1 MDTRIKLNNLGVIP
15 PHYSE
20 DGFFRI
26 GVLPFLSVFPELPF
40 PKNRIPQYFET
51 KYYIEY
57 LGFTSLQALIL
68 FNDYRIRK
76 NSTGLINP
84 FTLLIEAKNHLRKC
98 SDADE
103 DFLSRRPAREI
114 EIGGGVGDDVS
125 SGEFIWCEKFG
136 LTTDIIQ
143 DIDTL
148 LKNTKEN
155 KMEMDRYLD
164 SFNGAKKVE
173 DLLLIDFLIEIID
186 RRFTK
191 LFTLERD
198 ARAFFGG

>member
-1 MDTRIKLNNLGVIP
+1 MHTPTLTMDTRIKLNNLGVIAP
-15 PHYSE
+15 NSE

-26 GVLPFLSVFPELPF
+26 GVLPFISTFPELPF
-40 PKNRIPQYFET
+40 TKNRIPQYFET

-68 FNDYRIRK
+68 FNNYRIR
-76 NSTGLINP
+76 NAAGLINP
-84 FTLLIEAKNHLRKC
+84 FTLLCEAKNHLQEC

-114 EIGGGVGDDVS
+114 GDFS

-143 DIDTL
+143 DIDKL
-148 LKNTKEN
+148 LKSTKEN

-164 SFNGAKKVE
+164 SFRGAKKVE

-198 ARAFFGG
+198 ARAFFNGWQ